1 MLNPLL
7 LWLLPL
13 AAVPVLLHLLNLHR
27 LREVELPTYRFLME
41 GYVQQRRRLRL
52 VEWLLMLLRT
62 AVVALLVTALARP
75 VVERVG
81 GLFGGRGGRDV
92 VFVVDAGLTTG
103 LITDGLSA
111 LHRIRAAVETAV
123 GRLDDDDFVTLVR
136 AGIEPRVLHRGV
148 RGDGQRIAAE
158 LAALEPDPG
167 TADLAA
173 ALGVALAGPPRGPRT
188 LWIVSDC
195 EDRAWRR
202 LGDRP
207 AATRIPDD
215 VRLVV
220 ADLGGGAVPVRN
232 LALLGDPPRA
242 QRPLVGLP
250 VELRVR
256 VAASGLAAAA
266 DTKATVILDDEVVAQ
281 VPLVVPQEGA
291 ATALV
296 PLVPTRAGVLRGR
309 VALPADAFPQDD
321 VLHFVL
327 NAEPRVG
334 VLIVAPGGLE
344 PLADPALFLR
354 TALESPRGASR
365 DAATAADPARAGDA
379 AATAASLVVT
389 VARAD
394 ALTEPQVR
402 DADVILVVDAALD
415 GRRVG
420 WIRDRVAAGRAG
432 LMLLAGSHGR
442 GGGAAALFAR
452 RPAIAFGE
460 PAGDPDAESSAR
472 QPGSVDHTHPVF
484 ASLAPVSERTTTTA
498 TTIRGDA
505 PLDTLVVFR
514 CAPLMLPEP
523 AAPTAEPLA
532 PTTVL
537 VRLDD
542 GTPVVAETL
551 LGKGR
556 VLVCG
561 VPATPDWS
569 NLPVH
574 PAFVPLL
581 LRSVQYLRPDPPAIA
596 AESIRA
602 GEPAP
607 VRVAQAWR
615 RAVVQ
620 AIGPGTRR
628 RALDLVAGD
637 AGASGVL
644 DDTLAPGTYEFDIEP
659 PADVQAAPLRLGTAV
674 NADVETASFRHLA
687 AAELTPL
694 LAPHEFT
701 HLAGTTE
708 DPTLHATLAGR
719 REIWRPLIVLVFVM
733 FAIEFLLGTLRP
745 PQPTGSGGPPGSWTA
760 RFEAW
765 LARIVGNT
773 AAPETA

>member
-103 LITDGLSA
+103 LITDGLSS
-111 LHRIRAAVETAV
+111 LHRIRAAVEAAI
-123 GRLDDDDFVTLVR
+123 GRLRDDDFVTLVR

-158 LAALEPDPG
+158 LASLEPDPG

-173 ALGVALAGPPRGPRT
+173 AVGLALAGPPRGPRT
-188 LWIVSDC
+188 VWIVSDC
-195 EDRAWRR
+195 EERAWRR

-207 AATRIPDD
+207 VATRIPAD

-220 ADLGGGAVPVRN
+220 ADLGGGAAPVRN

-256 VAASGLAAAA
+256 VAAAGFAAAT
-266 DTKATVILDDEVVAQ
+266 DTKATVTLDDEVVAQ
-281 VPLVVPQEGA
+281 VPLVVPQEGE

-296 PLVPTRAGVLRGR
+296 PLVPARAGVLRGR
-309 VALPADAFPQDD
+309 VTLPADAFPQDD
-321 VLHFVL
+321 ILHFVL

-365 DAATAADPARAGDA
+365 DAATAADPTGAGDA

-394 ALTEPQVR
+394 ALTEAQVR
-402 DADVILVVDAALD
+402 DADVILMVDAPLD

-420 WIRDRVAAGRAG
+420 WIRDRVEAGRAG

-442 GGGAAALFAR
+442 GGGTAALFAR

-460 PAGDPDAESSAR
+460 PTGDPDAESSAR
-472 QPGSVDHTHPVF
+472 SPGTVDHSHPVF
-484 ASLAPVSERTTTTA
+484 ASLAPLSDRAATA
-498 TTIRGDA
+498 VGRDA

-514 CAPLMLPEP
+514 CAPLVLPGPDARTAEP
-523 AAPTAEPLA
+523 AAA
-532 PTTVL
+532 TTVL
-537 VRLDD
+537 ARLDD
-542 GTPVVAETL
+542 GTPVVVETL
-551 LGKGR
+551 LGRGR
-556 VLVCG
+556 VLACG

-581 LRSVQYLRPDPPAIA
+581 LRSVQHLRPDPPAVA

-607 VRVAQAWR
+607 VRVSQTWR

-674 NADVETASFRHLA
+674 NPDVETASFRHLA
-687 AAELTPL
+687 AADLTTL

-745 PQPTGSGGPPGSWTA
+745 PQPTGSGEPPGGRTA